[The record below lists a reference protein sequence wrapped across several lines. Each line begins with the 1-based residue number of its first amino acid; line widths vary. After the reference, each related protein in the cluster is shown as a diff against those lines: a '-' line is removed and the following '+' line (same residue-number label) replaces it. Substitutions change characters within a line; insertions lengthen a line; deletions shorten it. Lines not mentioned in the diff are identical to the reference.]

1 MLSAVL
7 ANTKLISECIE
18 NTLGEILRAQRIGM
32 SEGFCE
38 KQSQTETLGFSE
50 TILTPSGG
58 IWDCYIE
65 SSIQF
70 RTTSHIQMNSHT
82 VRFLIFLLSLIDV
95 LNVFLCFIA
104 ESL

>member
-7 ANTKLISECIE
+7 ANTKLISVCIE
-18 NTLGEILRAQRIGM
+18 NALGEILRAQRIGM

-50 TILTPSGG
+50 TILPPSGG
-58 IWDCYIE
+58 TWDCCIE

-70 RTTSHIQMNSHT
+70 RTTSHILINSHMLD
-82 VRFLIFLLSLIDV
+82 FPSFSYWCV
-95 LNVFLCFIA
+95 LCSFA

>member
-58 IWDCYIE
+58 IWDCYIAQF
-65 SSIQF
+65 SSEPPVTF
-70 RTTSHIQMNSHT
+70 K
-82 VRFLIFLLSLIDV
+82 LILTMLDF
-95 LNVFLCFIA
+95 
-104 ESL
+104 

>member
-38 KQSQTETLGFSE
+38 NQSQKHWDSVKQYRPHLDA
-50 TILTPSGG
+50 SG
-58 IWDCYIE
+58 IV
-65 SSIQF
+65 
-70 RTTSHIQMNSHT
+70 T
-82 VRFLIFLLSLIDV
+82 
-95 LNVFLCFIA
+95 
-104 ESL
+104 